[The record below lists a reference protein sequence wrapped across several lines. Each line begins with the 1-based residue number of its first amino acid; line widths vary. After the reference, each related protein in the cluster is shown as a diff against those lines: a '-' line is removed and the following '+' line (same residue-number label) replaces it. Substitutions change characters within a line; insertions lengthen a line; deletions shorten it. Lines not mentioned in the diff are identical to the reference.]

1 MKMSCMYCTK
11 GCPFPLQSDYSGI
24 EAGFIN
30 NDGLFRIRA
39 FDENDDLQAQ
49 DIVSLNYCPMCGRK
63 LYNVKNKEN

>member
-11 GCPFPLQSDYSGI
+11 GYPLPLQSDYSGI

-39 FDENDDLQAQ
+39 FDENDNLQTQ
-49 DIVSLNYCPMCGRK
+49 DIVSLNYCPICGRK
-63 LYNVKNKEN
+63 LYNAQNKEN